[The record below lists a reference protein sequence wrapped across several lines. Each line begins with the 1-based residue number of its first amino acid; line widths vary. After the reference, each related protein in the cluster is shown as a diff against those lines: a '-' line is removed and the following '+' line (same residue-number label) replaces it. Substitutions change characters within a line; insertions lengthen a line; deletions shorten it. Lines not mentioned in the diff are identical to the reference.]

1 MIPVGLLYDFRR
13 PCERHL
19 SAALTRTG
27 QSGPMT
33 RRMTKSERLAAQ
45 SLLRQTEFLRFD
57 DTFDEQIR
65 DLIPDAWR
73 TLEQDLDVEEK
84 KVRITLRLDESV
96 AKFYRAMGKGY
107 QARINRLLATYAQMQ
122 ILKSRHDDTFLTEW
136 RTARSEKRKLEE
148 RLAQMRKMM
157 GEG

>member
-1 MIPVGLLYDFRR
+1 MTTSRSR
-13 PCERHL
+13 P
-19 SAALTRTG
+19 
-27 QSGPMT
+27 SGP
-33 RRMTKSERLAAQ
+33 RTKAARLAADR
-45 SLLRQTEFLRFD
+45 LDRYLRAAR
-57 DTFDEQIR
+57 DEMVSDWDIR
-65 DLIPDAWR
+65 AEAPDAWR
-73 TLEQDLDVEEK
+73 TLELDLDVRERK
-84 KVRITLRLDESV
+84 THVTLRLDESV